1 MNDFLQAMQARR
13 SYYALS
19 KASPVGDER
28 LEALVRQAVA
38 HTPSAFNMQSGRA
51 VLLLGMHHDK
61 LWQITLEALAAV
73 TPPERFEATRQKI
86 AAFAAGHG
94 TVLFFDDTAV
104 TQSFARQNPLY
115 SASFPV
121 WAQQAGGMLQFA
133 VWTLLEEA
141 GLGASLQHYNP
152 PVSYTHLDVYKRQLD
167 ALGGQDIREH
177 TRGAQERV
185 VRPQY
190 FSERFAHAERLNC
203 SPPFLRWGTS
213 VLRL

>member
-86 AAFAAGHG
+86 DAFAAGHG

-152 PVSYTHLDVYKRQLD
+152 LIDEAVKRVWQIPDSWQLLAQMPFGAPAGAPGEKAFEPLERRVKVYR
-167 ALGGQDIREH
+167 
-177 TRGAQERV
+177 
-185 VRPQY
+185 
-190 FSERFAHAERLNC
+190 
-203 SPPFLRWGTS
+203 
-213 VLRL
+213 

>member
-28 LEALVRQAVA
+28 LEVLVRQAVA

-152 PVSYTHLDVYKRQLD
+152 LIDEAVKRVWQIPDSWQLLAQMPFGAPAGAPGEKAFEPLERRVKVYR
-167 ALGGQDIREH
+167 
-177 TRGAQERV
+177 
-185 VRPQY
+185 
-190 FSERFAHAERLNC
+190 
-203 SPPFLRWGTS
+203 
-213 VLRL
+213 

>member
-1 MNDFLQAMQARR
+1 MNGFLQAMQARR

-19 KASPVGDER
+19 KASPVNDER

-152 PVSYTHLDVYKRQLD
+152 LIDEAVKRVWQIPDSWQLLAQMPFGSPVGAPGEKAFEPLERRVKVYR
-167 ALGGQDIREH
+167 
-177 TRGAQERV
+177 
-185 VRPQY
+185 
-190 FSERFAHAERLNC
+190 
-203 SPPFLRWGTS
+203 
-213 VLRL
+213 

>member
-1 MNDFLQAMQARR
+1 MNGFLQAMQARR

-19 KASPVGDER
+19 KASPVSDEG
-28 LEALVRQAVA
+28 LEALVRQAVE

-51 VLLLGMHHDK
+51 VLLLGIHHDK

-152 PVSYTHLDVYKRQLD
+152 LIDEAVKRVWQIPDSWQLLAQMPFGAPAGAPGEKAFEPLERRVKVYR
-167 ALGGQDIREH
+167 
-177 TRGAQERV
+177 
-185 VRPQY
+185 
-190 FSERFAHAERLNC
+190 
-203 SPPFLRWGTS
+203 
-213 VLRL
+213 

>member
-1 MNDFLQAMQARR
+1 MDTK
-13 SYYALS
+13 S
-19 KASPVGDER
+19 

-152 PVSYTHLDVYKRQLD
+152 LIDEAVKRVWQIPDSWQLLAQMPFGAPAGAPGEKAFEPLERRVKVYR
-167 ALGGQDIREH
+167 
-177 TRGAQERV
+177 
-185 VRPQY
+185 
-190 FSERFAHAERLNC
+190 
-203 SPPFLRWGTS
+203 
-213 VLRL
+213 